1 VDSLSLS
8 PFRWRA
14 LPALLAGS
22 AARWS
27 DHDAPRLGAALAFYM
42 ILSITPLLIVV
53 TAIGSLVYGSEAT
66 RNEVIGQVY
75 AVAGPTGA
83 TVVSSILGRADSTR
97 HGLVATI
104 LGVAIAFL
112 GASGVLIELRE
123 ALNTMWDVP
132 TPQRTRLGT
141 VVNLVGER
149 LFASALVLCAG
160 FFLLVSLT
168 ANVFVSALAK
178 WGAGAS
184 LLSFLVVTGLFAVI
198 FKFVPDLR
206 VEWTEV
212 LPGAVVT
219 SLLFEIGRQLIAF
232 YLARADFGTTYGTA
246 ASTTAMLVWV
256 YYSSQIFF
264 FGAAFTKELEMRRSP
279 DK

>member
-1 VDSLSLS
+1 MPPSSRRYWGARTAPGTASL
-8 PFRWRA
+8 
-14 LPALLAGS
+14 
-22 AARWS
+22 
-27 DHDAPRLGAALAFYM
+27 
-42 ILSITPLLIVV
+42 
-53 TAIGSLVYGSEAT
+53 
-66 RNEVIGQVY
+66 
-75 AVAGPTGA
+75 
-83 TVVSSILGRADSTR
+83 
-97 HGLVATI
+97 ATI